1 MCLCIWQQDSD
12 VEAEEVRVR
21 TGQVSSSSAVIIKNL
36 SRLGHTTWTSNKKNE
51 DQQHNIMRNY
61 VPT

>member
-1 MCLCIWQQDSD
+1 MCLCIIWQQDSD

-36 SRLGHTTWTSNKKNE
+36 SRLGHTTWTSNE